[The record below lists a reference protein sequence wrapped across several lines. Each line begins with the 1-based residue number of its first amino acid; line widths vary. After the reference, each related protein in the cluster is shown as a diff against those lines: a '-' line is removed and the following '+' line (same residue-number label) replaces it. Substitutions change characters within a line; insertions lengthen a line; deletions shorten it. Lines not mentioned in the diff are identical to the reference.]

1 MQQLHAVIA
10 ASVSVKNSS
19 KIRKLVEVD
28 AHFVVAVLY
37 VSRWFGTLNSD
48 DRRCT
53 VVRWGGED
61 ALEDIGVMS
70 QRTSSVFVYPR
81 KLLVS

>member
-1 MQQLHAVIA
+1 M
-10 ASVSVKNSS
+10 SVDG
-19 KIRKLVEVD
+19 LD
-28 AHFVVAVLY
+28 
-37 VSRWFGTLNSD
+37 TLNSD
-48 DRRCT
+48 DSSCT